1 MSQSENAGGVQG
13 NERRRRDAEQEEV
26 EAHAQAR
33 EETEPA
39 TFVDHEVQKLRK
51 ELETAYR
58 RVDELARAIQ
68 AGERDRED
76 FKKRLTRERERM
88 IDVEKGNVAQIL
100 LEAVDE
106 LDLSLQS
113 AGDSPLAQGVKM
125 IRDGILSRLSSLGVE
140 RLELAGKPF
149 DPNVAEAIDMEIT
162 PSPDDDQVVIQELRP
177 AYQLKDR
184 LIRPGR
190 VKVAKY
196 VEPANA

>member
-13 NERRRRDAEQEEV
+13 NERRRREAEQDEV
-26 EAHAQAR
+26 EAQAQSR
-33 EETEPA
+33 EETESA
-39 TFVDHEVQKLRK
+39 SFVDLEVQKLRK
-51 ELETAYR
+51 ELEAAYR

-113 AGDSPLAQGVKM
+113 AGD
-125 IRDGILSRLSSLGVE
+125 
-140 RLELAGKPF
+140 
-149 DPNVAEAIDMEIT
+149 
-162 PSPDDDQVVIQELRP
+162 
-177 AYQLKDR
+177 
-184 LIRPGR
+184 
-190 VKVAKY
+190 
-196 VEPANA
+196 